1 MKRFERARAAA
12 SRRTCRGAYGAS
24 RRASRGKSEKVRKG
38 LKRFEKVCK
47 CLKRIER
54 V

>member
-1 MKRFERARAAA
+1 MFETARAAA
-12 SRRTCRGAYGAS
+12 SRRVCRGASRAS

-38 LKRFEKVCK
+38 LKNVWEGLLRFE
-47 CLKRIER
+47 R